1 MGRDSLAHPE
11 TVERRCGPVSLV
23 HQSAN
28 HLPSHVHPETASPP
42 VDPAVLA
49 RRFSSQSQRIA
60 ESLKVKDLLVQL
72 IALEAQ
78 GNRDLLGNL
87 YRLQVQQQLS
97 NRILLAFLDVART
110 AAEADCEEERADQLA
125 DGLQEVRDKRI
136 RRYTLIAIVGDA
148 MIGIVSGGLGLALQ
162 ETASEAVAILGGT
175 VATWFGL
182 GAFFDDTRYDFR
194 HARNLLQEVWTGPK
208 ESTLIPATVWRHL
221 TRPLSEDPEHYS
233 LRESLILRWRQ
244 DGRLGEAGSERE
256 QRRVTLFFGE
266 GGSYGIEDLRA
277 RAAML
282 DLLES
287 DINLMSQDLERLL
300 EEILVQDAS

>member
-1 MGRDSLAHPE
+1 
-11 TVERRCGPVSLV
+11 
-23 HQSAN
+23 
-28 HLPSHVHPETASPP
+28 
-42 VDPAVLA
+42 VLA
-49 RRFSSQSQRIA
+49 GRFSPQSQRIA

-78 GNRDLLGNL
+78 QNQDLPSRLS
-87 YRLQVQQQLS
+87 RLQVQQQLS
-97 NRILLAFLDVART
+97 NRILLAFLDVARS
-110 AAEADCEEERADQLA
+110 AVEADCEEERADQLA
-125 DGLQEVRDKRI
+125 DGLQEIRDQRI
-136 RRYTLIAIVGDA
+136 RRHTLIAIVGDA

-182 GAFFDDTRYDFR
+182 GAFFDDTRYEFR
-194 HARNLLQEVWTGPK
+194 HARNLLQDVWIGPK

-221 TRPLSEDPEHYS
+221 TRPLSEAPQHYS

-256 QRRVTLFFGE
+256 QRRVALFFGN
-266 GGSYGIEDLRA
+266 GGSYDIEDLRA
-277 RAAML
+277 RSAML

-300 EEILVQDAS
+300 EEILLPETS